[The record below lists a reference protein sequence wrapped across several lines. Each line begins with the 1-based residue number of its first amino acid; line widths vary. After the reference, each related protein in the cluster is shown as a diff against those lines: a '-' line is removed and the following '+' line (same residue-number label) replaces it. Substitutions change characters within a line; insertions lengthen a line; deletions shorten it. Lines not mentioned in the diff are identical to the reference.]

1 MIRYNGLTLE
11 ELKLNCQEINA
22 IKLPQSRLK
31 KEPMLIDGKLSP
43 KAIKAFTEMFNKF
56 APDGKMTAK

>member
-11 ELKLNCQEINA
+11 ELKLNRQEINA

-31 KEPMLIDGKLSP
+31 KEFMLIDDKLTP
-43 KAIKAFTEMFNKF
+43 KAIKAFTEMFYKF
-56 APDGKMTAK
+56 APDGKMTSK